1 MEFDP
6 QKVNEGRLLTALSL
20 EDRVLA
26 NGVLPKH
33 TLLERA
39 SMVKGILTGLLEQG
53 NWQHAVTLVYRDGGL
68 VRGLFDGDWEGF
80 RQGVLESARK
90 QKPEYIG
97 EDIVKALL
105 HHKEADL
112 VYRLAMELPLRGAET
127 ERIINELGKGI
138 TPAQRHDAYASLG
151 RRYLAGNDY
160 QEAYRYF
167 KAAEDDAGIDMLY
180 ALLLKKEKI
189 SDLFDLLLLTAQHS
203 KEKERERVEQVLRK
217 VLPLLPGNG
226 KDALFH
232 PYSHAGKGLYALQ
245 KKFKFPLSAREQQF
259 LQDDVIRRMS
269 SYDAKECDDPG
280 LKIAWA
286 RKNFTDSPG
295 TAYAIFQQTRQTG
308 PEVLKAVRAGLERH
322 WNGGDQEK
330 LRPEDITETQLRA
343 VYDRVTLGSKVAIA
357 LHLKDDEQLYRLSRT
372 FRAKQEYQQA
382 YSLWVQG
389 HGDLESPYIT
399 EIRQQMIDQGIAKDY
414 LPIHTFDPEDR
425 PGLLQLYHAVIETK
439 PDVAYGLAKKVQDES
454 LLQRA
459 RETVVRQSPA
469 KGLNL
474 FASEKDSTGLDLAV
488 TALAHKFSVPKELVE
503 QYTYTRP

>member
-1 MEFDP
+1 MEFDL

-26 NGVLPKH
+26 NGVLPQH

-80 RQGVLESARK
+80 RQGVLESARRE
-90 QKPEYIG
+90 KPEYIG
-97 EDIVKALL
+97 EEIVKALL

-127 ERIINELGKGI
+127 ERIINELGKEI

-160 QEAYRYF
+160 QEAYRCF
-167 KAAEDDAGIDMLY
+167 KAAEDDASIDTLY
-180 ALLLKKEKI
+180 ALLLEKKKGHY
-189 SDLFDLLLLTAQHS
+189 LFDLLLLTAQHS
-203 KEKERERVEQVLRK
+203 KEKERERVEQVLQK
-217 VLPLLPGNG
+217 VLPLLPDNG
-226 KDALFH
+226 KNALFH
-232 PYSHAGKGLYALQ
+232 PFSHAGKELYALQ
-245 KKFKFPLSAREQQF
+245 KKFKFPLSVREQQL
-259 LQDDVIRRMS
+259 LQADAIRRMS
-269 SYDAKECDDPG
+269 SYAVKECDDQE

-308 PEVLKAVRAGLERH
+308 PEVLKAVRAGLERP
-322 WNGGDQEK
+322 WKGDRDQEK
-330 LRPEDITETQLRA
+330 LSPQDIKETQLRA
-343 VYDRVTLGSKVAIA
+343 VYNSVTLGSKVAIA
-357 LHLKDDEQLYRLSRT
+357 LHLKDNKQLCFLSRT
-372 FRAKQEYQQA
+372 FRAKKEYQQA

-399 EIRQQMIDQGIAKDY
+399 EIRQQLIDKGIAENY
-414 LPIHTFDPEDR
+414 LPIHTFDLGDR

-469 KGLNL
+469 KGLK
-474 FASEKDSTGLDLAV
+474 FFRSENDSTGLEIAV
-488 TALAHKFSVPKELVE
+488 TALAHTFSVPKELVE
-503 QYTYTRP
+503 QYTTHS